1 MNKLIFFLFLM
12 LVISSCAD
20 SFPAFNED
28 RAFEHLEKQCEL
40 GVRYPGSDGIEL
52 CRDYIIN
59 ELTKTNAEIELQN
72 FSVVLNEEEIDG
84 VNILASFYP
93 QMSRRILLGAHYDT
107 RPWADKEE
115 DVTLHNTPILG
126 ANDAASGVAVLLE
139 LAEIISTRQP
149 QQFGIDMVF
158 FDLEDMGAYGENK
171 SWCLGSSYFAN
182 NYSDPKPEKAIVID
196 MIGDTDLSINME
208 YSSYHNSPNLVKEV
222 WEIADQLGF
231 NEFKPRI
238 INQIYDD
245 HYPLIAI
252 GINAIVVIDFE
263 YPSWHT
269 LEDTPDKCS
278 PHSLGVVG
286 KTMVN
291 LIYQEK

>member
-1 MNKLIFFLFLM
+1 MNKLIFFFFLI

-20 SFPAFNED
+20 SFPVFNAD
-28 RAFEHLEKQCEL
+28 SAFEHLEKQCEL

-52 CRDYIIN
+52 CRDYIVN
-59 ELTKTNAEIELQN
+59 ELTRYNAEIELQK
-72 FSVVLNEEEIDG
+72 FDVVVNEEKIDG

-115 DVTLHNTPILG
+115 DLTLHNTPILG

-139 LAEIISTRQP
+139 LAEIISAQQP

-158 FDLEDMGAYGENK
+158 FDLEDMGAYGDNE
-171 SWCLGSSYFAN
+171 SWCLGSSYFADN
-182 NYSDPKPEKAIVID
+182 FTDPKPEKAIVID
-196 MIGDTDLSINME
+196 MIGDADLSINME
-208 YSSYHNSPNLVKEV
+208 HSSYHNSPNLVKEV
-222 WEIADQLGF
+222 WDIADQLGF
-231 NEFKPRI
+231 NEFKTRI
-238 INQIYDD
+238 TNRIYDD
-245 HYPLIAI
+245 HYPLIAA
-252 GINAIVVIDFE
+252 GINAIVIIDFE
-263 YPSWHT
+263 YPFWHT

-278 PHSLGVVG
+278 PQSLGVVG
-286 KTMVN
+286 QTMVN